1 MRTNYHKFLLLC
13 LASLVSATGSG
24 MTAFALGV
32 YTYQQTGLSSL
43 TGLLMLLGFLPS
55 LLLTPLAGILAD
67 CYDRRLLM
75 MLGDGCSMIGLL
87 VILFSL
93 TLPHQ
98 REVILGLGLGVVIS
112 AIFSSLVEPAFRA
125 TVSDLLEKEDY
136 SKASGMVQLVASSR
150 YLLSPVLAG
159 LLLSMAGIQ
168 TIIWIDLM
176 TVLLTLPITYLVRRE
191 MKNPG
196 KVSSR
201 FSIKNDI
208 KHGFHLIYEKKGI
221 WFLVLFGILISFY
234 LGTIETLMTPMIL
247 AFSSERFLG
256 TATTISAS
264 GMLVGG
270 LILGSFQI
278 KKGFTRILSFSLMT
292 VALAMIGFAARESK
306 LSLCLFGF
314 ILFAALPFA
323 NMAIDYLI
331 RTNISAENQGKAWGL
346 IGIISQIGYILAY
359 GGIGLVNDYISQPLL
374 NPHGLLVDNLGKI
387 IGSGQGRGAAL
398 LIIIAGFLLF
408 VTALSLFKNTD
419 IKLLEDD
426 HVLETA

>member
-67 CYDRRLLM
+67 RYDRRLLM

-256 TATTISAS
+256 TATTI
-264 GMLVGG
+264 
-270 LILGSFQI
+270 
-278 KKGFTRILSFSLMT
+278 
-292 VALAMIGFAARESK
+292 
-306 LSLCLFGF
+306 
-314 ILFAALPFA
+314 
-323 NMAIDYLI
+323 
-331 RTNISAENQGKAWGL
+331 
-346 IGIISQIGYILAY
+346 
-359 GGIGLVNDYISQPLL
+359 
-374 NPHGLLVDNLGKI
+374 
-387 IGSGQGRGAAL
+387 
-398 LIIIAGFLLF
+398 
-408 VTALSLFKNTD
+408 
-419 IKLLEDD
+419 
-426 HVLETA
+426 